1 MINTPYILFEQAL
14 NKEFCEFVLAD
25 TVFDDA
31 DEAKVDSNNGSI
43 KDEESRITDLVW
55 EELYTP
61 IGCVL
66 QAYLAKANEVWSYHV
81 HRMEKIQ
88 MSRYPVGGHYN
99 WHMDSKAPVNNEQ
112 RKLSIVMLLNDDFE
126 GGHLELATN
135 QGQNVLK
142 SQGDIVVFPSFLNH
156 RVHPVTKGTRYTA
169 VSWAYGPTF
178 R

>member
-1 MINTPYILFEQAL
+1 MINTPYLLFYKAL
-14 NKEFCEFVLAD
+14 SKEFCELVIAETD
-25 TVFDDA
+25 WKKA
-31 DEAKVDSNNGSI
+31 DEAKVDSDDGSI
-43 KDEESRITDLVW
+43 KDEVSRITELVW

-66 QAYLAKANEVWSYHV
+66 QSYLAKANEVWGYAV
-81 HRMEKIQ
+81 HRMEKVQ
-88 MSRYPVGGHYN
+88 MSKYKEGGHYN
-99 WHMDSKAPVNNEQ
+99 WHMDSKTPVNDEQ
-112 RKLSIVMLLNDDFE
+112 RKLSIVMLLNNDFE
-126 GGHLELATN
+126 GGDLELATN